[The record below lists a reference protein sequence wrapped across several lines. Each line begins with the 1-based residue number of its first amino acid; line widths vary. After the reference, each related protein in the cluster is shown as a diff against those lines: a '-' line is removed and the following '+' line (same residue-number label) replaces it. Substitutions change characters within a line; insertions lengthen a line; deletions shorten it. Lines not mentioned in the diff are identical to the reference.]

1 MLRHRMNSIDRDVR
15 EGLRTLQGQT
25 GVIAAAERYSHYGVA
40 MLDMGSAVPTWYGAY
55 RKALDAGSS
64 DPDAVYAA
72 DKAVRNAHGAQGV
85 TDIAQVQRG
94 GEVAKLFTMFYGF
107 FNHIYNRQR
116 DTVRIGGEGVDKVK
130 TGDYAGARR
139 DFAMVLA
146 RSIYYVMIPAFTE
159 ALVAG
164 DGPGEDES
172 WGAWAAKA
180 ILGEIPAGIPLVRD
194 IAKAAISGR
203 DYAMSPVARA
213 VTTAISSGKDFGA
226 AVGLRDKEPS
236 DKWVSHAI
244 NTAGYVFGLPTGQ
257 AAGSVQYL
265 WDVLDGDTQ
274 PEGTSDFIRGVIFGP
289 KPKGH

>member
-1 MLRHRMNSIDRDVR
+1 
-15 EGLRTLQGQT
+15 
-25 GVIAAAERYSHYGVA
+25 
-40 MLDMGSAVPTWYGAY
+40 
-55 RKALDAGSS
+55 
-64 DPDAVYAA
+64 
-72 DKAVRNAHGAQGV
+72 
-85 TDIAQVQRG
+85 
-94 GEVAKLFTMFYGF
+94 
-107 FNHIYNRQR
+107 
-116 DTVRIGGEGVDKVK
+116 
-130 TGDYAGARR
+130 
-139 DFAMVLA
+139 
-146 RSIYYVMIPAFTE
+146 MIPAFTE